1 MVMGKMKQANDN
13 HSQRRSAKEENDCV
27 FLAELKGH

>member
-13 HSQRRSAKEENDCV
+13 HSQRRSEKEEDDCV
-27 FLAELKGH
+27 FLVELKGH